1 MRTPFFED
9 LCAEIRG
16 IDLGDDTL
24 LSDRLAARV
33 RESPES
39 VDHEAWLLLAVLRAR
54 DDDAAGALEALA
66 QARAGG
72 GPVATIEFLRA
83 HLLVERGDPAAA
95 SAALDAATAD
105 ADDSVAPADIEHAR
119 GALAW
124 ASGDLPTALHHFRA
138 ALQDDPHD
146 APRWLQ
152 TGRALAEAQRWDEA
166 ERAFSHAIAEDE
178 EQDDARYERAALWLS
193 CRRLD
198 DATAELAAL
207 AERVPAMRE
216 RARVDPRWRGART
229 DPAVA
234 AVLSPAPRTP
244 TWIPEA
250 PPWLPAL
257 ARDPGVAQLGVEWVD
272 AEQAASIT
280 ARIAAAHERRATGT
294 MHTPATLAFAN
305 ECRADTL
312 VVARGPTIIGRD
324 RRTTAMVWLLD
335 RRRDCLRLAPSE
347 SYPAFL
353 WIPAGRDVA
362 GMTAALAPF
371 VPQPS
376 PPRVELSARVRGFLG
391 YRLQFGVPSPYTGEL
406 EPANAA
412 ELDRHFAVNP
422 FVEPGAWG
430 SSRADDPWPE
440 EMPAQPN
447 LQLRMAAREQV
458 VTLQTPGR
466 VWSIARRTCHSRSIL
481 TIELHHRD
489 LFVADVRYRPSPHTE
504 VLAALNARFGS
515 DYPTDLPIDVVAA
528 LLGFRFDGA
537 ADLEARLADAEASGE
552 LVAGLLQVTSALRH
566 DDLSVTAL
574 YRRWVEHPD
583 PQVRSAL
590 YNIFVAHNHESLLE
604 EACVTEPD
612 AEIRAQIEAI
622 LDDGIAVVQWD
633 PYRDYS
639 TTDDDT
645 AAGGAR

>member
-16 IDLGDDTL
+16 IDLGDDPL

-33 RESPES
+33 RESPEGL
-39 VDHEAWLLLAVLRAR
+39 DHEAWLLLAVLRAR
-54 DDDAAGALEALA
+54 DDDAAGALEALSH
-66 QARAGG
+66 ARAGG

-95 SAALDAATAD
+95 AAALDAAAAD

-124 ASGDLPTALHHFRA
+124 ASGDLPAALRHFRA
-138 ALQDDPHD
+138 ALDDDPHD
-146 APRWLQ
+146 AQRWLQ

-198 DATAELAAL
+198 EAVAELAEL

-244 TWIPEA
+244 TWIADA
-250 PPWLPAL
+250 PTWLPAL

-272 AEQAASIT
+272 AAISATIA

-294 MHTPATLAFAN
+294 MHTPATLTFAN
-305 ECRADTL
+305 ECRADTV
-312 VVARGPTIIGRD
+312 VVARGPTIVGRD
-324 RRTTAMVWLLD
+324 RRTSAMVWLLD
-335 RRRDCLRLAPSE
+335 RRHDCLRLAPSE

-353 WIPAGRDVA
+353 WIPAGRDARAMV
-362 GMTAALAPF
+362 AALAPF
-371 VPQPS
+371 VPQPC
-376 PPRVELSARVRGFLG
+376 PPRIELPSRVRGFLG

-440 EMPAQPN
+440 EMPSQPN

-489 LFVADVRYRPSPHTE
+489 LFVADVRYRPSPHTD
-504 VLAALNARFGS
+504 VIAAVNARFGS

-537 ADLEARLADAEASGE
+537 ADLEARLDGNAAAELA
-552 LVAGLLQVTSALRH
+552 AGLLQVISALRH

-612 AEIRAQIEAI
+612 AEIRAQIEGV

-633 PYRDYS
+633 PYRDYA
-639 TTDDDT
+639 TADDET
-645 AAGGAR
+645 AAGGSR